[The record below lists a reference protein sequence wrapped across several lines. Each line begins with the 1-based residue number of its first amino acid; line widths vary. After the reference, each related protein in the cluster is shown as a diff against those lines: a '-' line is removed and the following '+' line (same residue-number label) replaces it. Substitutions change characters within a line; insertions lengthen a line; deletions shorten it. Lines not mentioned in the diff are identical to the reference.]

1 MIETKTL
8 SSKFLDNGI
17 ILKSKKSITPLKINK
32 SKVISLFKKNGC
44 ILFRNFKFTAEN
56 YKKFTDIFT
65 KNYATDTN
73 DVSRRKKTKYSKF
86 IRHVDVGYKK
96 MSLHSEA
103 SFSPAWPEIVWFFCE
118 EPAKNNGETT
128 ICDGIKLWESLSE
141 KTKEF
146 FLSNPLKYKLK
157 IPVLEKKKIGKKKKV
172 DAE

>member
-44 ILFRNFKFTAEN
+44 ILFRNIKFTAEN

-73 DVSRRKKTKYSKF
+73 DVSRRKRTKYSKF

-96 MSLHSEA
+96 
-103 SFSPAWPEIVWFFCE
+103 
-118 EPAKNNGETT
+118 
-128 ICDGIKLWESLSE
+128 
-141 KTKEF
+141 
-146 FLSNPLKYKLK
+146 
-157 IPVLEKKKIGKKKKV
+157 
-172 DAE
+172 